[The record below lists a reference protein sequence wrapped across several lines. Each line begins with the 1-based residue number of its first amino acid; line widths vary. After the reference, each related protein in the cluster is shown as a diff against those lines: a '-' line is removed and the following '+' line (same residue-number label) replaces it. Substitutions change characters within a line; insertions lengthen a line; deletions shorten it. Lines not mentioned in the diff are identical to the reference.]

1 VAGER
6 AVDELSDILENF
18 RRSQELRDSWQG
30 KLLAK
35 ARTKD
40 YMVALSVI
48 ATNYDEMMIPLLRAV
63 HPGWIEPSLPC
74 LCSSGRVAKSGAIF
88 AQCMFH
94 QGRKYVVL
102 YKDERELR
110 DCFRRLAD
118 QAKLADDERIEMFQ
132 AIRNWIK
139 ADYRLDPTMD
149 PHDPDA
155 RRLVH

>member
-1 VAGER
+1 M
-6 AVDELSDILENF
+6 DELSNILAAF
-18 RRSQELRDSWQG
+18 KRSQELRDSWQG

-40 YMVALSVI
+40 YMVALSVL

-74 LCSSGRVAKSGAIF
+74 LCTSGRIAKSGAVF
-88 AQCMFH
+88 AQCMFEE
-94 QGRKYVVL
+94 GRKYVVL
-102 YKDERELR
+102 YKDELELR
-110 DCFRRLAD
+110 DNFRRLAD
-118 QAKLADDERIEMFQ
+118 QAQINDRERIEMFQ

-149 PHDPDA
+149 SSDPDA
-155 RRLVH
+155 KRLVH